1 MSEDRL
7 PKYITPMR
15 CHVVAC
21 LAPPLAAFGNAVL
34 AACVRLF
41 V

>member
-7 PKYITPMR
+7 PKYLTPMR
-15 CHVVAC
+15 RHVVAC

-34 AACVRLF
+34 SAGVRLF